1 MRRILV
7 LILVIA
13 MVPLGLRA
21 LAQVPLATSLG
32 ASIPTP

>member
-1 MRRILV
+1 MKKILALL
-7 LILVIA
+7 LIIA
-13 MVPLGLRA
+13 MVPLGLNF

>member
-1 MRRILV
+1 MKKILT